1 MTRGRGRHR
10 QQLPTVKTVSG
21 ISLGTVATAGLALA
35 VVAGSLQVL
44 RLAVVASWLI
54 ALGLVAY
61 SVRRTKRFNRELA
74 LQESMR
80 RRDESLFTQQLTVLG
95 ESIKG
100 LQAQMES
107 MNAEASAMRAE
118 IAQLQ
123 VEKAEADAIVR
134 EARAERAKAQLAE
147 REAADQR
154 LLTAAAFEA
163 AAAVLHSFGSD
174 GEAESGDWID
184 SWVASLRTA
193 GELDLT
199 MHDDTIEI
207 DVDADEIAVDVVD
220 EVPIA
225 KIA

>member
-1 MTRGRGRHR
+1 MTRGRHR

-21 ISLGTVATAGLALA
+21 VSVGTVATAGVVLA
-35 VVAGSLQVL
+35 VVSGDTQVL

-54 ALGLVAY
+54 ALGLVAD
-61 SVRRTKRFNRELA
+61 SVRRSRRYSRELA

-80 RRDESLFTQQLTVLG
+80 RRDESLFTQQLSVLS
-95 ESIKG
+95 ESIKS
-100 LQAQMES
+100 LQTQVET
-107 MNAEASAMRAE
+107 MNAESAELRAE
-118 IAQLQ
+118 VAQLR
-123 VEKAEADAIVR
+123 VEKAEADEIVR
-134 EARAERAKAQLAE
+134 QARAERAKAQLAE

-163 AAAVLHSFGSD
+163 AAAVLQSFGN
-174 GEAESGDWID
+174 GETEDSGDWID
-184 SWVASLRTA
+184 AWVASLRTS

-207 DVDADEIAVDVVD
+207 DLDSDEVAVD
-220 EVPIA
+220 EVDNLPIV

>member
-1 MTRGRGRHR
+1 MTRGRHR

-21 ISLGTVATAGLALA
+21 VSLGTVATAGLALA

-61 SVRRTKRFNRELA
+61 SVRRGRRFNRELA

-80 RRDESLFTQQLTVLG
+80 RRDESLFTQQLTVLS

-100 LQAQMES
+100 LQAQMET
-107 MNAEASAMRAE
+107 MNAEAASMRSQ
-118 IAQLQ
+118 IVQLQ
-123 VEKAEADAIVR
+123 AEKAEADEIVR
-134 EARAERAKAQLAE
+134 QARAERAKAQLAE

-174 GEAESGDWID
+174 GDAESGDWID
-184 SWVASLRTA
+184 SWVASLRA
-193 GELDLT
+193 SGELDLT

-207 DVDADEIAVDVVD
+207 DVDEAEVDVDVLD
-220 EVPIA
+220 ELPVA

>member
-1 MTRGRGRHR
+1 MTRGRHR

-21 ISLGTVATAGLALA
+21 VTVGTVATAGVVLA
-35 VVAGSLQVL
+35 VVSGDTQVL

-54 ALGLVAY
+54 ALGLVAH
-61 SVRRTKRFNRELA
+61 SVRRGRRFTRELA

-80 RRDESLFTQQLTVLG
+80 RRDESLFTQQLTILS
-95 ESIKG
+95 ESIKA
-100 LQAQMES
+100 LQVQVSVMTTES
-107 MNAEASAMRAE
+107 AELRSEVAALR
-118 IAQLQ
+118 
-123 VEKAEADAIVR
+123 VEKAEADEIVR
-134 EARAERAKAQLAE
+134 HARAERAKAQLAE

-163 AAAVLHSFGSD
+163 AAAVLQSFGNNEED
-174 GEAESGDWID
+174 TDSGDWID
-184 SWVASLRTA
+184 AWVASLRTS

-207 DVDADEIAVDVVD
+207 DVEGELTVDVVD
-220 EVPIA
+220 EMPVA

>member
-1 MTRGRGRHR
+1 MTRGRHR

-21 ISLGTVATAGLALA
+21 VTVGTVATAGVVLAL
-35 VVAGSLQVL
+35 VSGDTQVL

-61 SVRRTKRFNRELA
+61 SVRRGRQFNRELA

-80 RRDESLFTQQLTVLG
+80 RRDESLFTQQLTELSA
-95 ESIKG
+95 SIKG
-100 LQAQMES
+100 LQTQMTAMHAES
-107 MNAEASAMRAE
+107 VELRSE
-118 IAQLQ
+118 IAQLR
-123 VEKAEADAIVR
+123 VEKAEADEIVR
-134 EARAERAKAQLAE
+134 QARAERAKAQLAE

-174 GEAESGDWID
+174 ADPDSGDWID
-184 SWVASLRTA
+184 SWVASLRA
-193 GELDLT
+193 SGELDLT

-207 DVDADEIAVDVVD
+207 DVDDADMVVGVVD
-220 EVPIA
+220 ELPIA
-225 KIA
+225 KSA

>member
-61 SVRRTKRFNRELA
+61 SVRRTRGFNRELA

-80 RRDESLFTQQLTVLG
+80 RRDESLFTQQLTELSA
-95 ESIKG
+95 SIKG
-100 LQAQMES
+100 LQTQMATMHAES
-107 MNAEASAMRAE
+107 AELRSE
-118 IAQLQ
+118 IAQLR
-123 VEKAEADAIVR
+123 VEKAEADEIVR
-134 EARAERAKAQLAE
+134 QARAERAKAQLAE

-174 GEAESGDWID
+174 ADAESGDWID

-207 DVDADEIAVDVVD
+207 DVDEVEVTVDVLD
-220 EVPIA
+220 ELPVA

>member
-1 MTRGRGRHR
+1 MTRGRHR
-10 QQLPTVKTVSG
+10 QQLPAVKTVSG

-44 RLAVVASWLI
+44 RLAVIASWLI

-61 SVRRTKRFNRELA
+61 SVRRTRRFNRELA

-100 LQAQMES
+100 LQAQMEA
-107 MNAEASAMRAE
+107 MNSEAAAMRAQ
-118 IAQLQ
+118 IATLQ
-123 VEKAEADAIVR
+123 VEKAEADEIVR
-134 EARAERAKAQLAE
+134 QARAERAKAQLAE

-174 GEAESGDWID
+174 ADSESGDWID
-184 SWVASLRTA
+184 SWVASLRTS

-207 DVDADEIAVDVVD
+207 DVDETEIAVDVLD
-220 EVPIA
+220 ELPIA